1 MIGCFFVA
9 LIKNMNFY
17 KNFYFF
23 NEIFEKYP
31 DDLKKHVV
39 NKVRRLKKFKKFFKK
54 RQKMGNDF
62 RKRVVNIIERYK
74 NF

>member
-1 MIGCFFVA
+1 
-9 LIKNMNFY
+9 MNFY
-17 KNFYFF
+17 KKFYFF

-39 NKVRRLKKFKKFFKK
+39 NKVRRLKKIKKFFKK

-62 RKRVVNIIERYK
+62 
-74 NF
+74 

>member
-17 KNFYFF
+17 KKFYFF

-39 NKVRRLKKFKKFFKK
+39 NKVRRLKKFKKIF
-54 RQKMGNDF
+54 QKAAKNGRNDF
-62 RKRVVNIIERYK
+62 
-74 NF
+74 